1 MNDSQR
7 PSAPVGASSASRTGE
22 TSGPRTLCIDIG
34 GTGIKTLVVGTDGK
48 ALTARLRADTPRP
61 ATPKAVIKTILALAK
76 QQGQFD
82 RVSVGFPGVVRKG
95 VVETAFN
102 LHKDWIGVDVDGLL
116 TKELGKSVRAAN
128 DADVQ
133 GLGAVKGEGLELVI
147 TLGTGFG
154 SALFMDGRL
163 VPNVQLGH
171 HAGWNEKTYEEE
183 LGNKALK
190 KAGKKKWNKRVRRA
204 IDSLSE
210 LFNYDRLYI
219 GGGNAENIK
228 FDLPPRVKIISNTEG
243 LFGGLALW
251 NGKEN
256 CYGVR

>member
-1 MNDSQR
+1 MDEN
-7 PSAPVGASSASRTGE
+7 A
-22 TSGPRTLCIDIG
+22 RTLCIDIG

-48 ALTARLRADTPRP
+48 HRGERLRVDTPRP
-61 ATPKAVIKTILALAK
+61 ATPKAVVRAIVGLAK
-76 QQGQFD
+76 QQGEFD

-102 LHKDWIGVDVDGLL
+102 LHKTWIGVDLDRML
-116 TKELGKSVRAAN
+116 TKELDKPVRTAN

-133 GLGAVKGEGLELVI
+133 GLGAVKGEGVELVI

-154 SALFMDGRL
+154 SALFVDGRL

-171 HAGWNEKTYEEE
+171 HAGWNRKTYEEE
-183 LGNKALK
+183 LGQKALK
-190 KAGKKKWNKRVRRA
+190 KVGRKKWNRRLRKA
-204 IDSLSE
+204 IASLGE

-219 GGGNAENIK
+219 GGGNAEKIN
-228 FDLPPRVKIISNTEG
+228 FELPDRVKAVSNVEG
-243 LFGGLALW
+243 LLGGLALW

-256 CYGVR
+256 SYGVR